1 MAETSNTA
9 QLADIVSTEIFKW
22 LKWGASPVKD
32 VNWSCEQSKKHNDK
46 KTHPSDVVFYYE
58 HPYSGK
64 TVYINTDLKSY
75 KSASIST
82 NSVRG
87 DLKNLAMAIDCALI
101 SEDWQSKYSHN
112 NNVSEV
118 FGLLFIFNYDNS
130 YKKDFLKILNKIS
143 LESIGIERTQRIA
156 VFGPETI
163 NYLINVV
170 EDLRKVVQNKEQF
183 NESAYD
189 FYYPNMVQNK
199 KHTLD
204 SYAATI
210 EVILSPYMIV
220 KFKDNHDKDYTIYY
234 KEKGDTVEEFVYL
247 IDTLS
252 TYQILTPNNNV
263 DLVFYEPEGSTKAM
277 INFEHAKISYA
288 QSWGLSTNDAHF
300 QSIAARVMTT
310 KIHHYD
316 PLNERITDE

>member
-1 MAETSNTA
+1 MAETTNTA
-9 QLADIVSTEIFKW
+9 KLADIVSIEIFRW
-22 LKWGASPVKD
+22 LKWGVSPVKD
-32 VNWSCEQSKKHNDK
+32 VNWSCEQSEKHNGK
-46 KTHPSDVVFYYE
+46 KSHPSDVVFYYE

-64 TVYINTDLKSY
+64 TIYINTDLKSY
-75 KSASIST
+75 KSASISV
-82 NSVRG
+82 NGVRN
-87 DLKNLAMAIDCALI
+87 DIRSLAMAIDCALV
-101 SEDWQSKYSHN
+101 SEDWQSKYSYN
-112 NNVSEV
+112 NDISEV
-118 FGLLFIFNYDNS
+118 FGLLFLFNYDNS
-130 YKKDFLKILNKIS
+130 YKKDFLEILNKIS
-143 LESIGIERTQRIA
+143 LDSLGIERTQRVA

-170 EDLRKVVQNKEQF
+170 EDLRKVVQNKKQF
-183 NESAYD
+183 DESAYD

-204 SYAATI
+204 FYAATI
-210 EVILSPYMIV
+210 EAILSPYMIV

-234 KEKGDTVEEFVYL
+234 KEKGDTVEEFIYL

-277 INFEHAKISYA
+277 INFDHAKISYA

-300 QSIAARVMTT
+300 QSITARVMTT

>member
-1 MAETSNTA
+1 MAETTNTA
-9 QLADIVSTEIFKW
+9 KLADIVSNEIFKW
-22 LKWGASPVKD
+22 LKWGVSPVKD
-32 VNWSCEQSKKHNDK
+32 VNWNCEQSEKHSGK

-64 TVYINTDLKSY
+64 TIYVNTDLKSY
-75 KSASIST
+75 KSSSIST
-82 NSVRG
+82 NGVRN
-87 DLKNLAMAIDCALI
+87 DIRSLAMAIDCALV

-112 NNVSEV
+112 NDVSEV

-130 YKKDFLKILNKIS
+130 YKKDFLEILNKIS
-143 LESIGIERTQRIA
+143 LDSLGIEKTQKVA

-170 EDLRKVVQNKEQF
+170 EDLRRVVQNKRQF

-204 SYAATI
+204 FYAATI
-210 EVILSPYMIV
+210 EAILSPYMIV
-220 KFKDNHDKDYTIYY
+220 KFKEDYDKNYTIYY
-234 KEKGDTVEEFVYL
+234 KEKGDTVDEFIYL

-252 TYQILTPNNNV
+252 TYQILTPDNHV
-263 DLVFYEPEGSTKAM
+263 DLVFYEPDGSSKAM
-277 INFEHAKISYA
+277 INFNHAKISYA
-288 QSWGLSTNDAHF
+288 QSWGLSANDAHF
-300 QSIAARVMTT
+300 QSITTRVMTT

-316 PLNERITDE
+316 PLNERMTDE